1 MIYILHV
8 DSLKTLCSGRHFVDN
23 CFSHRDGELED
34 LAAVLPFSCLCR
46 WTMKKP
52 KLLVC
57 WS

>member
-52 KLLVC
+52 KLSEC
-57 WS
+57 